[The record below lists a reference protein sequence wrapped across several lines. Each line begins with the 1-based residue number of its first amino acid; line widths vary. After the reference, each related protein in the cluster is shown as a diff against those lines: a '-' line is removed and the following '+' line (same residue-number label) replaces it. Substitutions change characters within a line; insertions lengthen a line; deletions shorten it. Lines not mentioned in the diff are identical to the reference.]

1 MTLRVDISIVPYGVE
16 ENKYELY
23 RLDVSNTGVVEDL
36 GFGHIVCSYEVKAY
50 KHNNETMQRVC
61 NSPEYEL
68 ENTVVIERHN
78 RRDGFMELVHKVLDK
93 LNVDRYE

>member
-23 RLDVSNTGVVEDL
+23 RLDISNTGVVEDQ

-50 KHNNETMQRVC
+50 KCNNKTMQHIYKI
-61 NSPEYEL
+61 PKYEL
-68 ENTVVIERHN
+68 EETVVIDCHN
-78 RRDGFMELVHKVLDK
+78 RRDGFIELIHKVLDK
-93 LNVDRYE
+93 INKER